1 MSPESTNTNGAQ
13 PWRSLYSNVL
23 DTLDATAADARNH
36 YIGAPLPLAYQLKLQ
51 EITGNVREL
60 EAMDPRNTGLPAVVD
75 QTKEQYGFLEAL
87 PFRLSDK
94 VYCRHLRATGE
105 IKSIAIAADE
115 DPQARI
121 VSLHNGKLTYNW
133 VSMNDLEAPLPKREG
148 PPALFID
155 STTAQS
161 VLSEAPLLSPAS
173 PAAQHP
179 SCSR

>member
-1 MSPESTNTNGAQ
+1 MTPESTNTKDAQ
-13 PWRSLYSNVL
+13 PWQSLYSNVL

-51 EITGNVREL
+51 EITGNIGEL
-60 EAMDPRNTGLPAVVD
+60 EAMDPRNAGLPVTVN
-75 QTKEQYGFLEAL
+75 QPKEQHGFLDAL
-87 PFRLSDK
+87 PFGISDK
-94 VYCRHLRATGE
+94 VYCRHLRTTGE

-148 PPALFID
+148 LPALFID

-161 VLSEAPLLSPAS
+161 VLSEAPLLNPAS
-173 PAAQHP
+173 PAA
-179 SCSR
+179 